1 MSIDLGLGATLPT
14 RHDTTSST
22 SSLYSSIAADY
33 DDSYERPTHR
43 RVYDLLAWEYAQSIP
58 LPAHACIVDVGCG
71 TGRWIPRWLERGHRV
86 IGIELA
92 PGMIAALQA
101 RSFDGDFTLIEGRM
115 EEAIIAPGSVDL
127 VLALG
132 SVQYAA
138 DPAAM
143 IRRFTTWLRPG
154 GAICLYVDGLKSL
167 VLELIRNGQQEE
179 ALDRLEN
186 RTGLFRDGDHQA
198 SLMLYDR
205 HTLEAHL
212 TAAGLVD
219 IHCHG
224 LAVAASALG
233 RTGSTEAMEQDEEAA
248 MDVERALSA
257 DPAMADAGLHILAIG
272 FRPL

>member
-1 MSIDLGLGATLPT
+1 MSIDLIIGPT
-14 RHDTTSST
+14 SAIQHDTTSRT
-22 SSLYSSIAADY
+22 SSLYSSIAEDY

-43 RVYDLLAWEYAQSIP
+43 RVYDLLAWEHAQSIA
-58 LPAHACIVDVGCG
+58 LPTNACIVDVGCG
-71 TGRWIPRWLERGHRV
+71 TGRWVPRWLERGHRV

-101 RSFDGDFTLIEGRM
+101 KFFDGDFTLIEGRM
-115 EEAIIAPGSVDL
+115 EEAVILPGSVDL

-138 DPAAM
+138 DPEAM
-143 IRRFTTWLRPG
+143 IRRFATWLRPG
-154 GAICLYVDGLKSL
+154 GALCLYVDGLKSL
-167 VLELIRNGQQEE
+167 VLELIREGRQGE
-179 ALDRLEN
+179 ALDHLEN
-186 RTGLFRDGDHQA
+186 RTGLFRDGDHEA
-198 SLMLYDR
+198 PLVLYDR
-205 HTLEAHL
+205 HTLEAHF
-212 TAAGLVD
+212 TAAGLID
-219 IHCHG
+219 THCHG

-233 RTGSTEAMEQDEEAA
+233 RAGSTEAMEQDEEAA

>member
-1 MSIDLGLGATLPT
+1 MSIDLIFGPNSAVQ
-14 RHDTTSST
+14 HDTTLKT
-22 SSLYSSIAADY
+22 SDLYSSIATDY

-43 RVYDLLAWEYAQSIP
+43 RVYDLLAWEHAQSIS
-58 LPAHACIVDVGCG
+58 LPTNACIVDVGCG
-71 TGRWIPRWLERGHRV
+71 TGRWISRWLERGHRV

-92 PGMIAALQA
+92 PGMIAALRA

-115 EEAIIAPGSVDL
+115 EDAVIAADSVDL

-138 DPAAM
+138 DPEAM
-143 IRRFTTWLRPG
+143 IRRFATWLRPG
-154 GAICLYVDGLKSL
+154 GALCLYVDGLKSL
-167 VLELIRNGQQEE
+167 VLELIREGRQEE

-186 RTGLFRDGDHQA
+186 RAGMFREGDHEA
-198 SLMLYDR
+198 PLVLYDR
-205 HTLEAHL
+205 HTLEAHFA
-212 TAAGLVD
+212 TAGLVD
-219 IHCHG
+219 TRCHG

>member
-1 MSIDLGLGATLPT
+1 MSIDLIVGGTPSTLPE
-14 RHDTTSST
+14 TTSST
-22 SSLYSSIAADY
+22 SSLYSSIAVDY

-43 RVYDLLAWEYAQSIP
+43 RVYDLLAWEYAQSIA
-58 LPAHACIVDVGCG
+58 LPANACIVDVGCG

-86 IGIELA
+86 IGIEVA
-92 PGMIAALQA
+92 PGMIAELKAK
-101 RSFDGDFTLIEGRM
+101 SFDGDFSLIESRM
-115 EEAIIAPGSVDL
+115 EEAVIAPGSVDL

-138 DPAAM
+138 DPEAM
-143 IRRFTTWLRPG
+143 IRRFATWLRPG
-154 GAICLYVDGLKSL
+154 GAVCLYVDGLKSL
-167 VLELIRNGQQEE
+167 VLELIRDGRQEE

-186 RTGLFRDGDHQA
+186 RAGLFRDGDHEA
-198 SLMLYDR
+198 PLALYDR
-205 HTLEAHL
+205 HTLEAHF
-212 TAAGLVD
+212 AEAGLVD
-219 IHCHG
+219 VHCHG

-248 MDVERALSA
+248 MDIERALSV